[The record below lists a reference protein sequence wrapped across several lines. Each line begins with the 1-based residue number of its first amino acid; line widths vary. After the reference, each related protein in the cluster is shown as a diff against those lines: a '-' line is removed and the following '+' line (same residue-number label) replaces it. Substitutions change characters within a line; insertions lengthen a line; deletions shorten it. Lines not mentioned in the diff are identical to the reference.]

1 MASRG
6 RESAASG
13 HLHSFLFFF
22 SFHPF
27 TLSSVLAWFQGAGS
41 VSFRRSWV
49 IMLHL
54 LSSLLFLLRRKF
66 PPPSAKRRRMH
77 FLKATPAL
85 LCAPYNLYLSA
96 SLDLSLSL
104 SSLFFFL
111 PLLRSSL
118 YFPVPCFPLVLVLIF
133 FFYLSLPLSMGS
145 NISARPFRSRGSCL
159 IERTPASLTWM
170 QPLSRQSFPS
180 NMFTVAHNF
189 SWR

>member
-54 LSSLLFLLRRKF
+54 LSSLLFLLGRI
-66 PPPSAKRRRMH
+66 SAKRRRMH

-111 PLLRSSL
+111 PLLAPRFISL
-118 YFPVPCFPLVLVLIF
+118 SLVFPWCSFSF

>member
-54 LSSLLFLLRRKF
+54 LSSLLFLLGRI
-66 PPPSAKRRRMH
+66 SAKRRRMH

-133 FFYLSLPLSMGS
+133 FFISLFLSAWGRTSLPGHLDPAAHAWLRERLPPSHECS
-145 NISARPFRSRGSCL
+145 HSVDKVFPLTCL
-159 IERTPASLTWM
+159 
-170 QPLSRQSFPS
+170 Q
-180 NMFTVAHNF
+180 
-189 SWR
+189 